1 MGIFEEVKKCA
12 DIPTVAV
19 RYGLDARR
27 NGFTN
32 CIFHSDRHPSMKLY
46 KDHYH
51 CFGCGA
57 HGDVISFT
65 AKLFALSPYEAVQKL
80 AGDFGI
86 AAQPEYVHTDRKP
99 ISVHEKYLLKEYIAL
114 LEKMLDD
121 YCPASSEEEWHP
133 LYVESLRLL
142 PLYRYF
148 LDILTTGA
156 VSEQKEL
163 IQSERRVFSELRANI
178 RRARMAVRQGRDK

>member
-12 DIPTVAV
+12 DIPAVAEHYGVAV
-19 RYGLDARR
+19 RR

-65 AKLFALSPYEAVQKL
+65 AKLFALSPYAAAQKL
-80 AGDFGI
+80 AGDFGN
-86 AAQPEYVHTDRKP
+86 AAKPGYVHTP
-99 ISVHEKYLLKEYIAL
+99 MSVHEKDLLKEYIFL
-114 LEKMLDD
+114 LEKIRDD
-121 YCPASSEEEWHP
+121 YCPASPDEEWHP

-142 PLYRYF
+142 PLYRYY
-148 LDILTTGA
+148 LDILTTGS

-163 IQSERRVFSELRANI
+163 MQSERRIFSELRANI

>member
-1 MGIFEEVKKCA
+1 MGIFKEVKKCVDMTA
-12 DIPTVAV
+12 VAEH
-19 RYGLDARR
+19 YGIAVRR

-65 AKLFALSPYEAVQKL
+65 AKLFGLAPYEAAQKL
-80 AGDFGI
+80 ACDFGN
-86 AAQPEYVHTDRKP
+86 ATRSGYVHTYRKP
-99 ISVHEKYLLKEYIAL
+99 ISVHEKDLLKEYIAL
-114 LEKMLDD
+114 LKKMRDD
-121 YCPASSEEEWHP
+121 YCPASPDEEWHQ

-148 LDILTTGA
+148 LDILTTGT

>member
-12 DIPTVAV
+12 DMTAVAE
-19 RYGLDARR
+19 RYGLAVRR

-65 AKLFALSPYEAVQKL
+65 AKLFDLTPYDAVQKL
-80 AGDFGI
+80 VGEFGNS
-86 AAQPEYVHTDRKP
+86 AQSDYVHTDRKH
-99 ISVHEKYLLKEYIAL
+99 ISVSEKDLLKEYIAL
-114 LEKMLDD
+114 LEKMRDD
-121 YCPASSEEEWHP
+121 YCPASPAEQWHP
-133 LYVESLRLL
+133 LYAESLRLL

-148 LDILTTGA
+148 LDILTTGT

>member
-19 RYGLDARR
+19 RYGLDVRR

-51 CFGCGA
+51 CFSCGA
-57 HGDVISFT
+57 HGDVISFA
-65 AKLFALSPYEAVQKL
+65 AKLFVLSPYEAAQKL
-80 AGDFGI
+80 AGDFGNAVPGYI
-86 AAQPEYVHTDRKP
+86 HTDRKH
-99 ISVHEKYLLKEYIAL
+99 ISIYEKSLLKEYISL
-114 LEKMLDD
+114 LEKMRDD
-121 YCPASSEEEWHP
+121 YRPASQDEEWHP

-148 LDILTTGA
+148 LDILTTGT